1 METWGGVESLSFLY
15 ATGIYEDIKKFSMLK
30 VVLCHGLVYYT
41 PTT

>member
-1 METWGGVESLSFLY
+1 
-15 ATGIYEDIKKFSMLK
+15 MLK